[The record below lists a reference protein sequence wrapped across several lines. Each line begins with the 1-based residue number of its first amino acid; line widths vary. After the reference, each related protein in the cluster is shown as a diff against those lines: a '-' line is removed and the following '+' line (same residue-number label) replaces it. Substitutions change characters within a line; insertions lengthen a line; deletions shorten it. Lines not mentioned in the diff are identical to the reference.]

1 MALPAPVNSDVIL
14 ARMARLHPK
23 VIDLSLERILRL
35 LAKMQHPE
43 RRLPPVIHVAGT
55 NGKGSTVAFM
65 RAMLEAAGYRV
76 HVYIS
81 PHLQRFHERIRL
93 AGKLISETE
102 LCARLEECERINAG
116 EPITFFEITT
126 VAAFAAFAGT
136 PADVVLLEVGLG
148 GRLDTTNV
156 IPHAAVTA
164 ITPVDLDHQ
173 QFLGGTLGQIAFEK
187 AGILK
192 PGAPAIIGPQKPD
205 ARQVIIDVA
214 EKIGAPLLMYG
225 QDWMTSSQAGRL
237 VFQYNDGLLDLPM
250 PALAGR
256 HQLANAGIAIA
267 CIQALSGFQVDDAA
281 MAKGLCTVEW
291 PARLQRITGG
301 PLLAQLP
308 EGAELWLDGGHNP
321 AAGLA
326 LAGAVGE
333 MEERTSR
340 PLFLICG
347 MLHSKDARN
356 FLAAFHGLARCVY
369 TVAIPG
375 EANSLSAWAL
385 AKAAVASGLEARVSD
400 SIKNALDTI
409 AGMAGI
415 APRVV
420 ICGSLY
426 LAGHVLTLGEA

>member
-1 MALPAPVNSDVIL
+1 M
-14 ARMARLHPK
+14 
-23 VIDLSLERILRL
+23 RL

-43 RRLPPVIHVAGT
+43 RRFPPVIHVAGT

-93 AGKLISETE
+93 NGKLISETE
-102 LCARLEECERINAG
+102 LCARLQECERINAG

-126 VAAFAAFAGT
+126 VAAFMAFAGT

-148 GRLDTTNV
+148 GRLDTTNA

-164 ITPVDLDHQ
+164 ITPVDMDHQ
-173 QFLGGTLGQIAFEK
+173 QFLGNTLGQIAFEK

-192 PGAPAIIGPQKPD
+192 PGTPAIIGPQKPE

-225 QDWMTSSQAGRL
+225 QDWMTSSQSGRMA
-237 VFQYNDGLLDLPM
+237 FQYNDGLLDLPM

-256 HQLANAGIAIA
+256 HQLTNAGVAIA
-267 CIQALSGFQVDDAA
+267 CIQALTGFHVDEAA
-281 MAKGLCTVEW
+281 IAQGLCTVEW
-291 PARLQRITGG
+291 PARLQRITSG
-301 PLLAQLP
+301 PLVKLLP
-308 EGAELWLDGGHNP
+308 DGAELWLDGGHNP

-326 LAGAVGE
+326 LAGALGE

-340 PLFLICG
+340 PLLLICG
-347 MLHSKDARN
+347 MLNSKDARN
-356 FLAAFHGLARCVY
+356 FLAAFHGLARSVH
-369 TVAIPG
+369 TVTIAG
-375 EANSLSAWAL
+375 EANSLSATAL
-385 AKAAVASGLEARVSD
+385 AAAARDAGLETHISESVEH
-400 SIKNALDTI
+400 ALAEI
-409 AGMAGI
+409 ANTPGI

-426 LAGHVLTLGEA
+426 LAGQVLTLAAS